1 MANML
6 ISYLLF
12 VYIVIFSEALTFLK
26 KEELKPNLQVHLEDG
41 IIQGKKMYTEEKQL
55 PYYAYLGIPYAKPP
69 IGNLR
74 FANPVRNEKWTGV
87 LSTIQDAPTCTQ
99 DTEKIV
105 YIGSEDCLYIN
116 VFTSKNEQTNNQS
129 SLLPVMVF
137 IYGGGF
143 KFGQSNQSIYGPDY
157 LLEHDV
163 VIVSFNYR
171 VGAFGFLSSGDM
183 ASPGNYGLKD
193 QIEAL
198 RWTQRN
204 IKHFGGDPNSVTL
217 FGESAGAASV
227 SYLMLA
233 PKAKGLFHRAI
244 SFSGS
249 ALCPWALSRNPLPVT
264 LAVAT
269 AAGILERNTKELVK
283 KLRKLDYRWLHFAE
297 RSAMLLDGVDPL
309 NGLAFSP
316 TIEPPHPDAILT
328 AGPRQLLRSTSLGS
342 VPFLSGF
349 NSLEGAVFQYIVD
362 IARPLF
368 ISYEVPQR
376 LIPAD
381 MNIPPLHPDELEV
394 GNMIRNYY
402 FQTDPIAVA
411 NKTQIL
417 HFISDNQFLKGIIE
431 EVKLRAQKAPTY
443 LYQFSYQ
450 GDLGSF
456 LDNQARQVNGVA
468 HSEELWYV
476 FRNNDQITS
485 NKEDMNVRKMFVKL
499 LTNFAKTGNPT
510 PKKDDDLQSIVWPTA
525 VDKNKNINY
534 LDVDQK
540 LKVLKN
546 PRKQAMDFWDNLYKD
561 YGREP
566 YTTF

>member
-1 MANML
+1 MDANTE
-6 ISYLLF
+6 Y
-12 VYIVIFSEALTFLK
+12 K
-26 KEELKPNLQVHLEDG
+26 ELKQNKGRHERKEGNTRGKQNLQVHLEDG
-41 IIQGKKMYTEEKQL
+41 TIQGKKMYTEEKRL
-55 PYYAYLGIPYAKPP
+55 AYYAYLGIPYAKPP
-69 IGNLR
+69 LGNLR
-74 FANPVRNEKWTGV
+74 FSNPVRNEKWSGV
-87 LSTIQDAPTCTQ
+87 LSTTEDAPTCTQ
-99 DTEKIV
+99 DTERII

-116 VFTSKNEQTNNQS
+116 VFTTKNRQEKNDST
-129 SLLPVMVF
+129 LLPVMVF

-163 VIVSFNYR
+163 IVVSFNYR
-171 VGAFGFLSSGDM
+171 VGAFGFLSTSDM

-204 IKHFGGDPNSVTL
+204 IKLFGGDPNSVTL

-264 LAVAT
+264 YAVAT
-269 AAGILERNTKELVK
+269 SAGIIERNTKELIK
-283 KLRKLDYRWLHFAE
+283 KLRQLDYRWLHFAE
-297 RSAMLLDGVDPL
+297 RSAMLLVV
-309 NGLAFSP
+309 NN
-316 TIEPPHPDAILT
+316 E
-328 AGPRQLLRSTSLGS
+328 RLLD
-342 VPFLSGF
+342 F
-349 NSLEGAVFQYIVD
+349 I
-362 IARPLF
+362 RPLF

-394 GNMIRNYY
+394 GNKIRNYY
-402 FQTDPIAVA
+402 FQTDPLATA

-431 EVKLRAQKAPTY
+431 EVKLRAKKAPTY

-456 LDNQARQVNGVA
+456 LDNQARQVKGVA

-476 FRNNDQITS
+476 FRNEDQSSS
-485 NKEDMNVRKMFVKL
+485 NQEDMNVRKMFVKL
-499 LTNFAKTGNPT
+499 LTNFVKTGNPT
-510 PKKDDDLQSIVWPTA
+510 PKKDGALQNIVWPRA
-525 VDKNKNINY
+525 LDKNGNINY
-534 LDVDQK
+534 LDIDQK
-540 LKVLKN
+540 MKIMKN
-546 PRKQAMDFWDNLYKD
+546 PRKQAMEFWNNLYKD

-566 YTTF
+566 FTTF